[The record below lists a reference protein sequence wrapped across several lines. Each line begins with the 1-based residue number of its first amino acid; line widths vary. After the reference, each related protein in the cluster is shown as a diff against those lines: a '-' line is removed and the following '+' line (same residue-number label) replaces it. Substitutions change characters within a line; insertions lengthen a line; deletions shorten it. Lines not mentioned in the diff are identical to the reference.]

1 MIYKKILL
9 SALLLTIVSTFI
21 YKTDICCMFTAT
33 RYYGWPSSFIS
44 VSKTTETLDEAKK
57 VDSEKLTNLLKDG
70 WQVRFN
76 ADYIRRMGLS
86 SIAVINLATNYLFYL
101 GVAIIWTRILRR
113 LQKG

>member
-1 MIYKKILL
+1 MVYKKILL

-57 VDSEKLTNLLKDG
+57 VDSEKLTNLLKED
-70 WQVRFN
+70 WQVRFSAN
-76 ADYIRRMGLS
+76 YIRKVGLS
-86 SIAVINLATNYLFYL
+86 SSAIINLATNYLFYT
-101 GVAIIWTRILRR
+101 GVVILWTRTLRS
-113 LQKG
+113 L